1 MIISDSKITS
11 IITHHVGN
19 KIRDEGYTLSQEL
32 SEITEESEDYYL
44 KYFLDPFKTEEKFR
58 FTHPTDIE
66 QNEIFNV
73 TKSVFNNAEE
83 FIVASQDIAKLLYSH
98 SEHPKINA
106 GALNI
111 VSFANLSYSGMQCK
125 ALGIFKSETEAPF
138 LKIEKG
144 AVKYQLTHDSGF
156 ELNGLDKGAII
167 IKTTAED
174 YEILV
179 FDKNGLRSD
188 SKFWIDD
195 FLELE
200 LISNDFY
207 QTTEVMKVTRE
218 FIKSTVSEEFEISKP
233 DQMDLLN
240 RSMDYLKNT
249 DTYDKNEFL
258 DSVLHDD
265 GLKQSFRTFTDDH
278 LSQMNVPESFPI
290 SDVAVKK
297 MSRSFKSV
305 LKLDKNFHVYI
316 HGDRNKI
323 EKGVDENGRK
333 YYKIYFDK
341 ED

>member
-19 KIRDEGYTLSQEL
+19 KIRDEGYTLSKEQ
-32 SEITEESEDYYL
+32 SDITEKSEDYYL

-73 TKSVFNNAEE
+73 TNSVFSNEE
-83 FIVASQDIAKLLYSH
+83 DFIEASQDIAKLLYSH

-111 VSFANLSYSGMQCK
+111 VFFANLSYSGMQCK

-144 AVKYQLTHDSGF
+144 AAKYQLTHDSGY

-167 IKTTAED
+167 IKTTADD